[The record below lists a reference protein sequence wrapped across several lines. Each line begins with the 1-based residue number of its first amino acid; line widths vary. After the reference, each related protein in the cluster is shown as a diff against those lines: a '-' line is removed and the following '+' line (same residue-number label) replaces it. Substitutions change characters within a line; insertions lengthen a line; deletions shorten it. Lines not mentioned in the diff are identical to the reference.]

1 MKKIFRSF
9 YYRYLRPGK
18 KQQARGESKE
28 KQKLS
33 SNLHANLAMVRE
45 TLGNSNDVVIR
56 HVKTGIDKAEAFL
69 LYIDGMVDNSFV
81 AENIIKPL
89 IYGKHISGQELS
101 VFLADRM
108 LQIIRESILTAGEV
122 KDYSDLDL
130 VLQRVLSGDTALFVA
145 GMDKAYVISTRG
157 FETRGINEPDTE
169 SVVRG
174 PREGFTEVLRINTS
188 LLRRKIKSPD
198 LRFEQL
204 TVGKQ
209 TKTEIC
215 IAYVKGICNEKIVE
229 EVRRRLAQIDTDAI
243 LESGYIEAF
252 IEDAPFSPFSTVGN
266 TEKPDIAAAKMLE
279 GRVAVIVDG
288 TPVVLTVPHLFIE
301 AFQSSEDYYS
311 RPYYVTL
318 VRWFRYLAF
327 FLTVYLPS
335 LYIAVTTFHQEM
347 LPTPLLITMAAAR
360 EGTPFPA
367 LVEALIMGIIFE
379 LLREAGVRMP
389 RPIGQAVSI
398 VGALVIGEAA
408 VSAGLIGAPMVIIV
422 ALTAIASFV
431 VPPRIDVAAVLRLAF
446 TIFAGIAGF
455 YGLMLGTLAVGIHLV
470 SLRSFGV
477 PYLSPLAPLTVSDL
491 KDVVVR
497 APLWS
502 MLTRP
507 RAIGSQNRRRQGY
520 PLKPLPPPAEEKQ

>member
-1 MKKIFRSF
+1 
-9 YYRYLRPGK
+9 
-18 KQQARGESKE
+18 
-28 KQKLS
+28 
-33 SNLHANLAMVRE
+33 
-45 TLGNSNDVVIR
+45 
-56 HVKTGIDKAEAFL
+56 
-69 LYIDGMVDNSFV
+69 
-81 AENIIKPL
+81 
-89 IYGKHISGQELS
+89 
-101 VFLADRM
+101 
-108 LQIIRESILTAGEV
+108 
-122 KDYSDLDL
+122 
-130 VLQRVLSGDTALFVA
+130 
-145 GMDKAYVISTRG
+145 
-157 FETRGINEPDTE
+157 
-169 SVVRG
+169 
-174 PREGFTEVLRINTS
+174 
-188 LLRRKIKSPD
+188 
-198 LRFEQL
+198 
-204 TVGKQ
+204 
-209 TKTEIC
+209 
-215 IAYVKGICNEKIVE
+215 
-229 EVRRRLAQIDTDAI
+229 
-243 LESGYIEAF
+243 
-252 IEDAPFSPFSTVGN
+252 
-266 TEKPDIAAAKMLE
+266 
-279 GRVAVIVDG
+279 
-288 TPVVLTVPHLFIE
+288 VLTVPHLFIE

-367 LVEALIMGIIFE
+367 LVEALTMGIIFE